1 MTGCR
6 SAAKHALNYIQEL
19 SRTDMGAN
27 IRECER
33 LIEEH
38 KLKMTEVLEDSRL
51 QGLRTEGR
59 SILERINFDEFN
71 AYQLTDDYKHTIECV
86 NRLYAQMT
94 KVFDRLQAISD
105 RRMRNLELCHKV
117 RLFEENSSQVC

>member
-1 MTGCR
+1 M
-6 SAAKHALNYIQEL
+6 K
-19 SRTDMGAN
+19 
-27 IRECER
+27 
-33 LIEEH
+33 
-38 KLKMTEVLEDSRL
+38 EVLEDSRL

-117 RLFEENSSQVC
+117 RLFEENSSKVCSMVPVFYRIRTGHFHI